1 MGMIFEHTNKE
12 RDMWRGWLKD
22 GQVLELH
29 RSRSGW
35 EFGAGIL
42 VHSGDDDRGR
52 RMLCLKFWR
61 FSAYIPIGITKHE
74 VDINDEP
81 QWSVF
86 GCGEFGLRFHWGHL
100 RKSYDW
106 PGTAYTIEYQ
116 QQMPDGSWA
125 SVFRH
130 DDQPYTEAHPYTYV
144 LKSGEV
150 QKCTAT
156 VSKRRHILGRRWLS
170 KLGWPA
176 TIRESIDIAFDDEVG
191 ERTGSW
197 KGGTIGCGYDLRRG
211 ETLEQALHRMERERE
226 FT

>member
-1 MGMIFEHTNKE
+1 
-12 RDMWRGWLKD
+12 
-22 GQVLELH
+22 
-29 RSRSGW
+29 
-35 EFGAGIL
+35 
-42 VHSGDDDRGR
+42 
-52 RMLCLKFWR
+52 
-61 FSAYIPIGITKHE
+61 
-74 VDINDEP
+74 
-81 QWSVF
+81 
-86 GCGEFGLRFHWGHL
+86 
-100 RKSYDW
+100 
-106 PGTAYTIEYQ
+106 
-116 QQMPDGSWA
+116 MPDGSWA

-150 QKCTAT
+150 QKRTAT

-211 ETLEQALHRMERERE
+211 ETLASQVWQNGPRIDGKTGNAVACPHASSS
-226 FT
+226 FTPSSSSSAGMA